1 MAGRRRLDEMS
12 DSTLLAVA
20 SAGPAETYSDVVA
33 RLRAIEAELDEA
45 DGLIWFNRL
54 YATMTSNV
62 IDAARR
68 HRFDDAAF
76 LERLDCH
83 FANLYFVAL
92 AAHLSD
98 PGTGP
103 PCWEPL
109 FQARDR
115 RGVLPFQYALAG
127 INAHINRDLP
137 VALVTTFIELN
148 RAPVRE
154 GPEHADYLKIN
165 SILEGT
171 FLEARVGLLTRA
183 QHDWDVALGELDD
196 VLAMFSVKRARD
208 AAWVSAEVRWALRA
222 SPVISRHHL
231 EALDRL
237 VGLASRG
244 LLLPRSPTRGLEAG
258 PLTPARAGR
267 SDMK

>member
-1 MAGRRRLDEMS
+1 MS

-20 SAGPAETYSDVVA
+20 SGSPAETYSDVMA
-33 RLRAIEAELDEA
+33 RLRAIEAELDES

-54 YATMTSNV
+54 YTAMTSNV
-62 IDAARR
+62 IEGARR
-68 HRFDDAAF
+68 HRFDDPVF

-83 FANLYFVAL
+83 FANLYFGAL

-98 PGTGP
+98 PGAGP

-109 FQARDR
+109 FQSRDR
-115 RGVLPFQYALAG
+115 RGILPLQYALAG

-137 VALVTTFIELN
+137 VALVETFAELD
-148 RAPVRE
+148 RAPDRD
-154 GPEHADYLKIN
+154 GREHADYLKIN
-165 SILEGT
+165 SILEST
-171 FLEARVGLLTRA
+171 YLEAKPGLLTRA
-183 QHDWDVALGELDD
+183 GRGLDVALGELDD

-208 AAWVSAEVRWALRA
+208 AAWVAGEVRWALRG

-244 LLLPRSPTRGLEAG
+244 LLSSRSPLGD
-258 PLTPARAGR
+258 PPSSRAGR
-267 SDMK
+267 

>member
-1 MAGRRRLDEMS
+1 MAERRRVDEMS

-20 SAGPAETYSDVVA
+20 SAGPAETYSDVLA
-33 RLRAIEAELDEA
+33 RLHAIEAELDES
-45 DGLIWFNRL
+45 DGLIWFGRL

-62 IDAARR
+62 IDGARR
-68 HRFDDAAF
+68 HRFDDPVF

-83 FANLYFVAL
+83 FANLYFMAL

-98 PGTGP
+98 PGAGP

-109 FQARDR
+109 FQSRDR
-115 RGVLPFQYALAG
+115 RGILPLQYALAG

-137 VALVTTFIELN
+137 VALVTTFMELG
-148 RAPVRE
+148 RAPDRA

-165 SILEGT
+165 SILDST
-171 FLEARVGLLTRA
+171 FLEAKAGLLTRA
-183 QHDWDVALGELDD
+183 ERDVDAALGEVDD
-196 VLAMFSVKRARD
+196 LLAMFSVKRARD
-208 AAWVSAEVRWALRA
+208 AAWVAAEVRWALRG

-244 LLLPRSPTRGLEAG
+244 LLLPHVPPSLPIARPSTR
-258 PLTPARAGR
+258 PGR
-267 SDMK
+267 